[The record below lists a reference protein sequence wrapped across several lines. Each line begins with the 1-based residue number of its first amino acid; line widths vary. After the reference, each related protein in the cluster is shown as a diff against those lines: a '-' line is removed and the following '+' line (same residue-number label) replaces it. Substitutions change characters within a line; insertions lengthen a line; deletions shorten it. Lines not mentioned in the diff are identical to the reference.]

1 MLVTIL
7 LFVLLLV
14 ILAIAARVIKIRE
27 IEQDNQM
34 MQSYMMSM
42 QEFYVGIQHRIEAT
56 RRYRHDLAKH
66 IQTLEALLEKRAEA
80 GGMQEYMDD
89 LKSRYAALKNQKF
102 CRDEI
107 VNSVLE
113 LKETQCLE
121 KNILLEIRVEDRIYT
136 GVQEADMVGLL
147 YNLLDNAIEANEK
160 IAERENRGIWFDLKK
175 EDGKIFLKLKNRV
188 IPGEKI
194 TFQTQKAKKE
204 EHGIGTR
211 IIESLIEKYNGS
223 REVSGDEKQGIL
235 YDSIVLCPV
244 SDADGGENGSV
255 EY

>member
-1 MLVTIL
+1 MLATIL
-7 LFVLLLV
+7 LFLLLMV
-14 ILAIAARVIKIRE
+14 ILAVAARVIKIRE

-66 IQTLEALLEKRAEA
+66 IQTLEVLLEKRTEA
-80 GGMQEYMDD
+80 DGMQEYMDD
-89 LKSRYAALKNQKF
+89 LKSRYAVLKNQKF

-121 KNILLEIRVEDRIYT
+121 KNIPLKIQVEDHIYT

-160 IAERENRGIWFDLKK
+160 ITDPENRGIWLSLKK
-175 EDGKIFLKLKNRV
+175 ADGRISLNLKNRV
-188 IPGEKI
+188 IPGETI

-211 IIESLIEKYNGS
+211 IIEALIEKYNGS
-223 REVSGDEKQGIL
+223 REVSGNEKQGIL

-244 SDADGGENGSV
+244 PDAAGGKNGCV
-255 EY
+255 EC